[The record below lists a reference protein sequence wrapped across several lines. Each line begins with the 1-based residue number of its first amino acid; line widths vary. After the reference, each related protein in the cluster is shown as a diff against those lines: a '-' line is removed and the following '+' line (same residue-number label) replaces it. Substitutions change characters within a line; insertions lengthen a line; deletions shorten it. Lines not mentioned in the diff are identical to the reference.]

1 MPSGAPVPHTH
12 LHTELSAL
20 AVPLSLSIC
29 LFHSLSPPQALDT
42 QTVKDFPHSR
52 HPPGLDRQT
61 SQEPLDDAPYCSG
74 HLPNVLLFGD
84 VNSGLTLIKP
94 EISPLVLYTNLWC
107 SPWPWGPRLIETQ
120 SKNVL
125 ASHWC
130 AEMLS
135 GFKCSRS
142 ASYWSRG
149 GFETQSKQFLGF
161 TSMSRDVIRV
171 WMKPQRLWLK

>member
-1 MPSGAPVPHTH
+1 MLFPESSQVKRTQLFYGAGGNILTVYKLEMMPSGAPVPHTH

-84 VNSGLTLIKP
+84 VNSGLALI
-94 EISPLVLYTNLWC
+94 
-107 SPWPWGPRLIETQ
+107 
-120 SKNVL
+120 
-125 ASHWC
+125 
-130 AEMLS
+130 
-135 GFKCSRS
+135 
-142 ASYWSRG
+142 
-149 GFETQSKQFLGF
+149 
-161 TSMSRDVIRV
+161 
-171 WMKPQRLWLK
+171 